1 MPNLGTCEYVL
12 YKIALLQNNFGVFLC
27 VIVYRHFVLNFWW
40 HSHHEYQLVAKST
53 VLCFFKLVLFSQCRF
68 STVVCPRCAPELGA
82 QRKFGGGG
90 TLKKFLCSQI
100 QNRVG
105 AYGSTCNSRKVKR
118 SRVL

>member
-1 MPNLGTCEYVL
+1 MPNLGTSKYVL

-82 QRKFGGGG
+82 QRKLGEHA
-90 TLKKFLCSQI
+90 KKISRRFAPEFVPQR
-100 QNRVG
+100 QNRVS
-105 AYGSTCNSRKVKR
+105 AYS
-118 SRVL
+118 